1 MPSAKVL
8 EQKKQIVAELTEQ
21 LQNSV
26 AGVVVDYKGINVA
39 DDTKLRK
46 ELREAGVDYF
56 VVKNTLL
63 ARAIEGTDLEGMKEV
78 LEGTTAIAISKDDY
92 VAGARILCKYAETH
106 DNFSVKSGYLDGK
119 VIDVATVQ
127 SLAKLPSREVL
138 LATVLSA
145 FQAPIASFARGI
157 QAIVDKNGVA
167 AAE

>member
-63 ARAIEGTDLEGMKEV
+63 ARAIEG
-78 LEGTTAIAISKDDY
+78 
-92 VAGARILCKYAETH
+92 R
-106 DNFSVKSGYLDGK
+106 
-119 VIDVATVQ
+119 
-127 SLAKLPSREVL
+127 REL
-138 LATVLSA
+138 
-145 FQAPIASFARGI
+145 
-157 QAIVDKNGVA
+157 
-167 AAE
+167 